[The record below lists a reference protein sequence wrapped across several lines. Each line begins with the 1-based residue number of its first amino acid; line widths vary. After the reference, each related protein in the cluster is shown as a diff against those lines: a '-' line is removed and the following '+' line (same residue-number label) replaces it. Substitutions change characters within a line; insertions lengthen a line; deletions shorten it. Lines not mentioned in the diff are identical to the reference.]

1 MWFSIAGRLIESY
14 DELGNRYLIPKYCI
28 SKPSNMANMN
38 LESDDIEE
46 VDSTTK
52 LLQGPPT
59 ATSPARKP
67 SSSGEI
73 RQRAASGPT
82 MVVKVR
88 VSTLAKDTKV
98 TILETARV
106 KDLKKKLATDHGVD
120 ARKLTMF
127 YSGRVLNNAVLIK
140 DLDIP
145 KGFVIQ
151 AVVM

>member
-1 MWFSIAGRLIESY
+1 MTTVH
-14 DELGNRYLIPKYCI
+14 
-28 SKPSNMANMN
+28 

-52 LLQGPPT
+52 LLPLTTT
-59 ATSPARKP
+59 APARKP
-67 SSSGEI
+67 SSSGDI
-73 RQRAASGPT
+73 RRRLPQATGGPT

-88 VSTLAKDTKV
+88 LSTLPKDTKI
-98 TILETARV
+98 TIFETARV
-106 KDLKKKLATDHGVD
+106 KDLKRKLAADHNVD

-127 YSGRVLNNAVLIK
+127 YSGRVLNNGVLIK